1 MTRAWTLGDQQVN
14 TPLVS
19 CRGYHG
25 IAVRAG
31 PDPARAA
38 YDADVTALGYALF
51 TGLLIL
57 GAAAGGYWFA
67 RGTGRRVRAHSG
79 GPTVAELL
87 QRLVHTGN
95 NGVVVL
101 NRFGDVVFHNPR
113 ADELGFVR
121 DNRADARARE
131 AAERARESGEP
142 AEVDL
147 SPDSDGTTVRRGRGP
162 EAVLGQVRPLG
173 DGFVV
178 VDASDESDSVRLEAT
193 RRDFVANVSHEL
205 KTPVGGLAVLAEAV
219 LDAADDEDQVRH
231 FANKI
236 RHESTRMGTLVTE
249 LIALSR
255 LQGAERL
262 PELTR
267 VDVDT
272 VVEEALTRSRVAA
285 DTAGIGI
292 TVDEPSG
299 LLLDGDQTLL
309 VTALG
314 NLIDN
319 AVSYSPPHSP
329 VSISRRRDGAFVEI
343 SVTDRGI
350 GIESQH
356 QQRVFERFFR
366 VDPARSRA
374 TGGTGLGLA
383 IVKHVAANHGGEV
396 KLWSRTDT
404 GSTFTLRVPEH
415 AQDGDRSD
423 AGTSSGHGT
432 PEQGA
437 ADGAA
442 ASATQSGNSAGVPA
456 AETGGFR

>member
-1 MTRAWTLGDQQVN
+1 MAART
-14 TPLVS
+14 
-19 CRGYHG
+19 
-25 IAVRAG
+25 G
-31 PDPARAA
+31 PDPALAA
-38 YDADVTALGYALF
+38 YDARVTALGYALF
-51 TGLLIL
+51 TGLLML

-67 RGTGRRVRAHSG
+67 RSTGRRPRRRSE

-95 NGVVVL
+95 NGVAVL

-121 DNRADARARE
+121 DNRADARARD
-131 AAERARESGEP
+131 AAERAREACEP
-142 AEVDL
+142 TEVDL
-147 SPDSDGTTVRRGRGP
+147 SPVSTGVTARRGREP
-162 EAVLGQVRPLG
+162 AAVQGQARPLG

-178 VDASDESDSVRLEAT
+178 VDASDESESVRLEAT

-219 LDAADDEDQVRH
+219 LDSADDEEQVKH

-236 RHESTRMGTLVTE
+236 LHESTRMGQLVTE

-267 VDVDT
+267 VEVDT
-272 VVEEALTRSRVAA
+272 VVDQALERSKVAA
-285 DTAGIGI
+285 DAAGIEI
-292 TVDEPSG
+292 TVDQPSG

-329 VSISRRRDGAFVEI
+329 VSISRRRDGHFVEI

-350 GIESQH
+350 GIEPQH

-415 AQDGDRSD
+415 AQDGDRSE
-423 AGTSSGHGT
+423 AGP
-432 PEQGA
+432 PEQGAGAA

-442 ASATQSGNSAGVPA
+442 APGTQDGDSAGVPA
-456 AETGGFR
+456 VETGGFR